1 MNSNEL
7 SLKDALKSMVEYYRL
22 NARLNQTKIQNA
34 WTQSMGTSIAKYTT
48 ELKLR
53 KNKLYITISSAPLR
67 QELSYGKDK
76 IKRILNEELG
86 EQYIDDVII
95 R

>member
-7 SLKDALKSMVEYYRL
+7 SLKDALKNMVEYYRL

-34 WTQSMGTSIAKYTT
+34 WASTMGTSIAKYTK
-48 ELKLR
+48 EIKLR
-53 KNKLYITISSAPLR
+53 KNKLYITITAAPLR
-67 QELSYGKDK
+67 QELSFGKDK
-76 IKRILNEELG
+76 IKKILNEELG
-86 EQYIDDVII
+86 EHCIDEVII